1 MTNLPTY
8 VTAFFVACTILLL
21 PEMAESRNRDPNRFG
36 VSESGT
42 PDLSA
47 AWPEP
52 SLRIQAIVQEMPGA
66 KTKFSAWTEKHG
78 LIWVSV
84 EEGRD
89 QVRYVLTG
97 TPHQVA
103 VARGDARALGEVTD
117 LQFSAVDRRRER
129 QDLGFEYIRLLSR
142 LESHQAARPVV
153 QDNGEWARQM
163 EDLQNQTG
171 RMERRL
177 MHLEAWDTVATAEI
191 LLQTESN
198 TPTYSEM
205 HFVNMPGIEY
215 VALFFENPSSDY
227 SAEAY
232 HGAQIKY
239 LFTRGKSYLYFG
251 LLHPITET
259 KSSDSSAATEN
270 FTFGFGQDFYSR
282 RLGQGLRQAF
292 NLYTGYQLGGAY
304 LTSDAES
311 RLVWAITPCVGLE
324 LFKTRRIL
332 LDSRVGYFIPFE
344 HNRELRGLIT
354 QASFNFVF

>member
-1 MTNLPTY
+1 MLKTRAALSLL
-8 VTAFFVACTILLL
+8 FFLLL
-21 PEMAESRNRDPNRFG
+21 CESAESRNRPPNRFDAA
-36 VSESGT
+36 ESAGS
-42 PDLSA
+42 DFGS
-47 AWPEP
+47 AWPHP
-52 SLRIQAIVQEMPGA
+52 SLRIQAIVQEMPGT
-66 KTKFSAWTEKHG
+66 KTKISAWTEKHG
-78 LIWVSV
+78 LKWVSV

-97 TPHQVA
+97 TPQQVA
-103 VARGDARALGEVTD
+103 VARGDARVLGEITD
-117 LQFSAVDRRRER
+117 LKFSAVDRRRER
-129 QDLGFEYIRLLSR
+129 QDLGLEYVRLLSR
-142 LESHQAARPVV
+142 LESHLAGRPSV

-163 EDLQNQTG
+163 EDLQNQAG
-171 RMERRL
+171 YMERQLMRL
-177 MHLEAWDTVATAEI
+177 DAWDTVATAEI
-191 LLQTESN
+191 VLQTESN
-198 TPTYSEM
+198 TPSYSEM

-251 LLHPITET
+251 LLHPIDEVGA
-259 KSSDSSAATEN
+259 SDSLAATEN

-304 LTSDAES
+304 LTSDAKS
-311 RLVWAITPCVGLE
+311 RLLWAITPCIGLE

-332 LDSRVGYFIPFE
+332 LDSRIGYFIPFE
-344 HNRELRGLIT
+344 HNRELRGFMT